1 MLKIEL
7 HNHGTNE
14 DRCLHYQCEIE
25 IAEQLRHRLEE
36 RLLAP
41 SAPPPP
47 LPASRAT
54 ATGEASVRGKC
65 YRQGHQQ
72 L

>member
-7 HNHGTNE
+7 HNHGAKGDPVPCFTSSA
-14 DRCLHYQCEIE
+14 EIE
-25 IAEQLRHRLEE
+25 IAEQLRHQLEE

-47 LPASRAT
+47 LPAPPSDGR
-54 ATGEASVRGKC
+54 
-65 YRQGHQQ
+65 
-72 L
+72 

>member
-7 HNHGTNE
+7 HNHGT
-14 DRCLHYQCEIE
+14 DGDPVPRFPTSAEIE
-25 IAEQLRHRLEE
+25 IAEQLRHQLEE

-47 LPASRAT
+47 LPAPRSDGR
-54 ATGEASVRGKC
+54 
-65 YRQGHQQ
+65 
-72 L
+72 